1 MFIACAL
8 IAHIWEPGP
17 YLSKNIILNKRL
29 IIMSN
34 DLKQFKHLAT
44 GKGKSGVDTLQYTTM
59 KNVSSDDTV
68 TRVVMQ

>member
-1 MFIACAL
+1 MEEEGTGFKFSS
-8 IAHIWEPGP
+8 
-17 YLSKNIILNKRL
+17 LSLLLSSFSGMI
-29 IIMSN
+29 